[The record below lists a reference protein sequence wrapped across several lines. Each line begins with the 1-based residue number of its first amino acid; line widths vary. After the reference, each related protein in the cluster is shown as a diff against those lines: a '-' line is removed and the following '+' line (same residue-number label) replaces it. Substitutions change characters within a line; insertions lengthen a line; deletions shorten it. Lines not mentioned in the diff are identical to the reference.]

1 VALLAELAEVIGRKK
16 FAQRLQAAGLSPA
29 ALVKDYSR
37 LCVSVEPE
45 SLPQPVCRDP
55 DDDLVLATALTAQAF
70 LTVSGDLDL
79 LDLGAFGDIRIIN
92 AADAPRLLS
101 A

>member
-1 VALLAELAEVIGRKK
+1 MALLAELAEVIGRKK